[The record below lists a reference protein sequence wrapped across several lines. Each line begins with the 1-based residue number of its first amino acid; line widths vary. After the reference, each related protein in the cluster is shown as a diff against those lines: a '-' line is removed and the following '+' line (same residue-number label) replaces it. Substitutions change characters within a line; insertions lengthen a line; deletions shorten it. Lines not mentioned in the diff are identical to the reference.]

1 MSTRYE
7 ITPCPVCGAV
17 AGTQLAG
24 PHEVR
29 AELEQLWAFH
39 TRRLRG
45 DTPPRMLLDR
55 LAFSQDPPLRIECC
69 GSCGLLFRNPRERA
83 EQLVQTYSSEQPADA
98 ALRSLFDGQRR
109 SAATQ
114 ARRLTRL
121 FGRTGTGLE
130 VGSYVGAFLA
140 AACDQG
146 WAFSGLDVNVHAVA
160 FARTR
165 GLDVCPGSIDDS
177 APDRQYDVVAFW
189 NCFDQLPDPGAAAK
203 LARER
208 LRAGGMI
215 VVRVPNG
222 VFYRTWRRHLG
233 TPLRPFARTALAH
246 NNLLGFP
253 YRHGFSPGS
262 LTTLLQRSRFA
273 IQHVVGDTLV
283 HVADRWTRPWSSAEE
298 RLVKLVLRQL
308 PAARAPWLEVYARAI

>member
-24 PHEVR
+24 PDEVR

-55 LAFSQDPPLRIECC
+55 VAFSQHPPLRIECC
-69 GSCGLLFRNPRERA
+69 DSCGLLFRNPRERA
-83 EQLVQTYSSEQPADA
+83 EQLVQTYSSEMPADA
-98 ALRSLFDGQRR
+98 VLCTLFDGQRR

-146 WAFSGLDVNVHAVA
+146 WSFSGLDVNAHAIE

-165 GLDVCPGSIDDS
+165 GLDVFSGSIDS

-208 LRAGGMI
+208 LHAGGMI

-222 VFYRTWRRHLG
+222 AFYRTWPAPRH
-233 TPLRPFARTALAH
+233 AAA
-246 NNLLGFP
+246 
-253 YRHGFSPGS
+253 
-262 LTTLLQRSRFA
+262 
-273 IQHVVGDTLV
+273 
-283 HVADRWTRPWSSAEE
+283 
-298 RLVKLVLRQL
+298 
-308 PAARAPWLEVYARAI
+308 AARAHGARTQQPARLPLPARLHARLRGHAAATVPL